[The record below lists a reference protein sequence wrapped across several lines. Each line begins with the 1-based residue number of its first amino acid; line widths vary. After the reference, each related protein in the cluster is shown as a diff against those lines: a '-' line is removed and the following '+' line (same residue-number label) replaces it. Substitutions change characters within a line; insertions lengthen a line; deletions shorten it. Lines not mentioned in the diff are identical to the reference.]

1 MGNNSWHCHKH
12 SYICLVYKV
21 KKNKVNKTGEER
33 FNEYYS
39 SLYLDRWPELKEA
52 LKGKNEEKVLLPNLL
67 SPYYMDEA
75 SIIAA
80 SLLPVER
87 GDSVLDMCAAPGGKS
102 LVIASRLGSKG
113 TLVAN
118 DRSPERR
125 MRMKNVFSSCLGETG
140 LDIKITGYNAES
152 WGLYEQNKYDAI
164 LLDAPCSSERH
175 VINDPKYLSAWS
187 ESRPKRLSIS
197 QYAMLSSALIAVKEN
212 GYILYST
219 CSINSE
225 ENEGVIAKLLTRHS
239 SEVDIIDTKCDYGEK
254 RKYGTLILPDRSNGI
269 GPMYFCLIRKRGQNG
284 E

>member
-1 MGNNSWHCHKH
+1 M
-12 SYICLVYKV
+12 VYKV

-52 LKGKNEEKVLLPNLL
+52 LKGKNDEKVLLPNLL

-225 ENEGVIAKLLTRHS
+225 ENEGVITKLLTRHS